1 MAADVKQIDW
11 QSISGGIGAVE
22 SLRINNV
29 ELLPAPVYP
38 SEAYPVA
45 NYPHCDDMFN
55 IFPPYGNGIIGA
67 DGRKSII
74 HVITSDYLP
83 VQITY
88 SWYGPHEAL
97 PVCSMG
103 GVSFAGYAEINVY
116 IEAQDNSGKTMHD
129 WLGMTWQCYGEV
141 DDDMDDSSQ
150 WCFVL

>member
-1 MAADVKQIDW
+1 MAAAVKQIDW
-11 QSISGGIGAVE
+11 QSLSGGLGAVE

-38 SEAYPVA
+38 SEAYALA

-67 DGRKSII
+67 EGRKSII
-74 HVITSDYLP
+74 RVVTSDYLP
-83 VQITY
+83 IEIVY
-88 SWYGPHEAL
+88 SWSGPHEAL

-116 IEAQDNSGKTMHD
+116 IEAQDNSGTRVSLQCNRFVM
-129 WLGMTWQCYGEV
+129 LGPSDT
-141 DDDMDDSSQ
+141 
-150 WCFVL
+150 